1 VRESAGEGEGQLCR
15 QRHRGVTESIV
26 GALKQS
32 SPDVPEEQ
40 QGAEKRGGLKQ
51 EEAGP
56 VGVAPCNLLKLHGI
70 GTVTGR

>member
-1 VRESAGEGEGQLCR
+1 
-15 QRHRGVTESIV
+15 V